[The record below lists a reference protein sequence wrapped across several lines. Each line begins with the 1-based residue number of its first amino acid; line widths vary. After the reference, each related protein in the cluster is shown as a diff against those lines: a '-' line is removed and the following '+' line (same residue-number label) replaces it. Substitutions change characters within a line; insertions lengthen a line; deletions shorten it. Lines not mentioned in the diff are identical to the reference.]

1 MNSENDFCK
10 DDLNDLLNILSE
22 KIDELEESISCL
34 EKTIDKDKITIGGI
48 I

>member
-10 DDLNDLLNILSE
+10 DNLDDLLNILSE

-34 EKTIDKDKITIGGI
+34 EKAIDKEKIIIGGI
-48 I
+48 L